1 MRQRFAICNS
11 RSRDGDEAA
20 AATSLDDAQPSVRV
34 MERLDGRHSL
44 MAMSDY
50 ADSGEIAENIEQLV
64 DEKLLE
70 AGLDC
75 SKCSVSSNSA
85 SF

>member
-1 MRQRFAICNS
+1 
-11 RSRDGDEAA
+11 
-20 AATSLDDAQPSVRV
+20 

-44 MAMSDY
+44 TAMSDS
-50 ADSGEIAENIEQLV
+50 ADRGETAENVEQVV
-64 DEKLLE
+64 DEKVLE

-75 SKCSVSSNSA
+75 SKCSVSSGFA